1 MSADVIELERAA
13 REDVP
18 PETRLCVDCK
28 HMRLRW
34 LSGLRECGR
43 YQSPVDGKPKWLC
56 STARS
61 FSNLCGPEGRFW
73 EKP

>member
-1 MSADVIELERAA
+1 MNVIEPERAA

-28 HMRLRW
+28 HMRRRW
-34 LSGLRECGR
+34 LSGLRECR
-43 YQSPVDGKPKWLC
+43 HYQSPVDGRSKWLC

-61 FSNLCGPEGRFW
+61 FPDLCGPEGKHW
-73 EKP
+73 EKR